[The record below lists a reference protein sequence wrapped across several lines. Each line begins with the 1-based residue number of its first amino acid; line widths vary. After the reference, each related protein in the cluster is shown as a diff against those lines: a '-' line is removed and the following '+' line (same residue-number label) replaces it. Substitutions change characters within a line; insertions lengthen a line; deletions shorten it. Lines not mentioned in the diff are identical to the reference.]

1 METEPD
7 KLRVVHILEGFNGG
21 IATYMCTVLPE
32 LVAAGFEVT
41 LVCSLSRKA
50 PNVESRLSRLRA
62 AGVAVHVI
70 RMHREINPLR
80 DFCSLIALLRLLM
93 AERFDIIHTHVS
105 KSGALGRIAGT
116 LAGVPVRVHSPHC
129 FAFLRCDSAVKAE
142 IYRRLEKMLGRLTT
156 KLLAIG
162 STEAQTAIAEG
173 IVAGDRC
180 VVVDNGIA
188 VSDTA
193 SQLGAEECRIAL
205 KRSRGIDTGQRVI
218 TTVCRL
224 VDYKGVF
231 RFIEAAY
238 QSRAE
243 RTIFNIVGEGELM
256 SAAWAYIEQHHLC
269 EKVRML
275 GYRED
280 VAPIYGMS
288 DIFVLGSDGEACPYV
303 LLEAMRAKCPIV
315 ATDVVGTRDMIQD
328 GKTGFLVEPDAKAI
342 SRSID
347 DLLEDPVRR
356 HTIAENAYAHFKK
369 SYLLERQVEEI
380 TKIYRECA

>member
-1 METEPD
+1 METQPR
-7 KLRVVHILEGFNGG
+7 KIRVAHILEGFNGG

-32 LVAAGFEVT
+32 LAAAGFEVT
-41 LVCSLSRKA
+41 LICSLTRKV

-62 AGVAVHVI
+62 AGVDI
-70 RMHREINPLR
+70 RVVRMCREINPLR
-80 DFCSLIALLRLLM
+80 DLCSLVVLLRLLL

-105 KSGALGRIAGT
+105 KAGALGRIAGT
-116 LAGVPVRVHSPHC
+116 LVGVPVRVHSPHC
-129 FAFLRCDSAVKAE
+129 FSFLRCDSVVKAE
-142 IYRRLEKMLGRLTT
+142 VYRRLEKMLGRLTT

-162 STEAQTAIAEG
+162 PTEAQTAVAEG
-173 IVAGDRC
+173 IVAADRC

-193 SQLGAEECRIAL
+193 SALGTDENRIAL
-205 KRSRGIDTGQRVI
+205 KRSRGIDIGRRVI

-231 RFIEAAY
+231 RFIEAAD

-243 RTIFNIVGEGELM
+243 RTLFNIVGEGRLM
-256 SAAWAYIEQHHLC
+256 SAARMYIDQHRLRD
-269 EKVRML
+269 KVRLL
-275 GYRED
+275 GHRED

-315 ATDVVGTRDMIQD
+315 ATDVVGTRDMIQN
-328 GKTGFLVEPDAKAI
+328 GETGFLVEPDAKAI

-347 DLLEDPVRR
+347 YLLGNPTKR
-356 HTIAENAYAHFKK
+356 HTIAENAYAHLKK
-369 SYLLERQVEEI
+369 SYRLERQVAEI